1 MYFNKFFVRLRRIDI
16 FFSMECDE
24 AKLEEAQNSEKWSKW
39 PKKQVLNLK
48 FNFLQFLLS
57 SVNKYKLT
65 WDIKTQ
71 SSE

>member
-1 MYFNKFFVRLRRIDI
+1 MYFNKFFVRLQRIDI

-24 AKLEEAQNSEKWSKW
+24 AKLEAQNQNSEKWSKW
-39 PKKQVLNLK
+39 PKQVLNLK